1 MQMRALRIARPG
13 DPSVLSVEE
22 VTRPTPT
29 AREILVRVTAA
40 ALNRADLLQRAGRYP
55 APPGV
60 PPDIPGLEFAGT
72 VAELGS
78 QTSRW
83 RVGDRIFGL
92 VAGGAQA
99 EYLVTH
105 EETVAAIPAN
115 IGMIEAAAVPEAFIT
130 AHDALIS
137 QAEMKAGNRVLIF
150 AVGSGVGLA
159 AVHLIRAFGAASWGT
174 TRTPDKLLRAR
185 AEGLCDGAVVE
196 LPGEIPPLV
205 ERWTGGAGMD
215 VVLDLVGGDY
225 AAAGVDSLAPRGRLM
240 CIGTIAGT
248 RASLDLR
255 RILSRR
261 LTIRGTVLRARTLDE
276 KIAVTSAF
284 VRDVVP
290 LLAAGS
296 VSPVVDGVYP
306 LEAAGDAHTRLERGD
321 AVGKLVL
328 AIAHD
333 DA

>member
-1 MQMRALRIARPG
+1 MRALRIARPG

-22 VTRPTPT
+22 VARPTPG
-29 AREILVRVTAA
+29 AREILVRVSAA
-40 ALNRADLLQRAGRYP
+40 ALNHADLLQRAGRYP

-78 QTSRW
+78 QASRW
-83 RVGDRIFGL
+83 QVGDRVFGL

-105 EETVAAIPAN
+105 EETIAAIPGN
-115 IGMIEAAAVPEAFIT
+115 VGMIEAAAVPEAFIT
-130 AHDALIS
+130 AHDALVS
-137 QAEMKAGNRVLIF
+137 QAKMKAGDRVLIF

-159 AVHLIRAFGAASWGT
+159 AVHLVRAFGAASWGT
-174 TRTPDKLLRAR
+174 TRTPDKLVRAR
-185 AEGLCDGAVVE
+185 AEGLGEGAVVK
-196 LPGEIPPLV
+196 LAAEIPPLV
-205 ERWTGGAGMD
+205 ERWTGGAGVD

-225 AAAGVDSLAPRGRLM
+225 AAAGVDSLALRGRLM
-240 CIGTIAGT
+240 CVGTIAGT

-276 KIAVTSAF
+276 KISVTAAF

-290 LLAAGS
+290 LLAAGTI
-296 VSPVVDGVYP
+296 SPVVDGIYP
-306 LEAAGDAHTRLERGD
+306 LKDAGEAHARLERGD

-333 DA
+333 EP